1 MSYEGVEVD
10 MLSIGNADSILVTR
24 WKAGVASRILIDG
37 GKAGDSATVLRFLK
51 GRGVKFLD
59 HVVCSHPHEDHVGGL
74 VGVVQ
79 SKEIDFG
86 QAWVH
91 LPWNHIDRN
100 TLTTALARSET
111 VAKKVVNIIRASV
124 QSSQDLVNAIT
135 ARGKTVLE
143 PFAGQQIG
151 FLFVCGPSKEF
162 YELLL
167 KDFTDFEKLKKMEE
181 AIAANERQNLVE
193 MMLEGATVSRK
204 LTEAKETGLGQAP
217 TEPENNSSTI
227 LWMKHVDDAL
237 LFTADAGVEA
247 LNAARQA
254 YKIGDLRWMQIPHHG
269 SRRNVNEELIAYFKP
284 KTAFVSADGTRKHPR
299 RAVVNAF
306 KSVGAVVFST
316 HYPPPNGGHKWFHLG
331 TVPDR
336 SDYSATNPLYEL
348 DEKA

>member
-10 MLSIGNADSILVTR
+10 MLSLGNADSLLVTR

-37 GKAGDSATVLRFLK
+37 GKTGDAETVLAFLK
-51 GRGVKFLD
+51 KRGIKFLD
-59 HVVCSHPHEDHVGGL
+59 HIVCSHPHEDHVGGL

-100 TLTTALARSET
+100 TLAAALAKSEAT
-111 VAKKVVNIIRASV
+111 AKKVVNIIRASV
-124 QSSQDLVNAIT
+124 QTSQDLVNAIT

-143 PFAGQQIG
+143 PFKGQQIG

-162 YELLL
+162 YEQLL
-167 KDFTDFEKLKKMEE
+167 KEFTDFEKLKSMEE
-181 AIAANERQNLVE
+181 AIAANERQNL
-193 MMLEGATVSRK
+193 LETLWEGTTLLGRQM
-204 LTEAKETGLGQAP
+204 EYKETGLGQAP

-227 LWMKHVDDAL
+227 LWMKQGEDAL

-247 LNAARQA
+247 FDAARQA
-254 YKIGDLRWMQIPHHG
+254 YNIGALRWMQIPHHG

-284 KTAFVSADGTRKHPR
+284 KTAYVSADGTKKHPR

-306 KSVGAVVFST
+306 KAVGAEVFST

-336 SDYSATNPLYEL
+336 PDYSATKPLYEL